1 MHQIFLTSQFLG
13 RCVLTLLAPV
23 QVSAATSAQ
32 DSATIVR
39 LAHQVETSRLRITGT
54 FGQVEVPRATI
65 VTEGVRY
72 GTASRA
78 DSLAG
83 SEPPTVVLPWSDI
96 YRIERQG
103 SGAGRG
109 ALIGG
114 GISVFLALASIASND
129 CPGPAEQACGLAA
142 AANLLA
148 IPVGTGIGALI
159 GSRFHRWKT
168 VYRRPRE
175 TPTS

>member
-1 MHQIFLTSQFLG
+1 MHQIFTGQFLG
-13 RCVLTLLAPV
+13 HCFLTLLVPV
-23 QVSAATSAQ
+23 QVCAATSAQ
-32 DSATIVR
+32 DSATIAR
-39 LAHQVETSRLRITGT
+39 LTHQVETARLRITGT

-65 VTEGVRY
+65 VTDGVHY
-72 GTASRA
+72 VTAPRS

-83 SEPPTVVLPWSDI
+83 SEPPTVVVPWSDI
-96 YRIERQG
+96 HRIERQG

-129 CPGPAEQACGLAA
+129 CPGPTEQVCGLAV
-142 AANLLA
+142 AANILA

-168 VYRRPRE
+168 VYRHP
-175 TPTS
+175 